1 MYKYKFL
8 TNINCKDHNTDTRH
22 DDVHW
27 MCINYKN
34 VEYVSN
40 HSQATQDSKH
50 YIDKPRKNKL
60 GSLKLYSK
68 YRFYEK
74 VKRERNRDRIK
85 AL

>member
-1 MYKYKFL
+1 
-8 TNINCKDHNTDTRH
+8 
-22 DDVHW
+22 

-60 GSLKLYSK
+60 GSLKLFSR

-74 VKRERNRDRIK
+74 VKRERNKSCEGFDRIPVSIICD
-85 AL
+85 AYYILLW